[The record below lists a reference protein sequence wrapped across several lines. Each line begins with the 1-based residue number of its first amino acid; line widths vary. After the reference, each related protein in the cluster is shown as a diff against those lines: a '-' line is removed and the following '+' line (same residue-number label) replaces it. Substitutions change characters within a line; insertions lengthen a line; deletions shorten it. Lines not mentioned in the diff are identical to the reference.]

1 MTFNSQRKFMLGGAA
16 VLALTIFAGNAQSAS
31 AATIVM
37 QGAQSVTTFG
47 NAGLGEYQDG
57 PNRLAANRMIDQ
69 GGLTTR
75 YVNGQDQA
83 AYLDPSRTPVHTD
96 STTQEWFSRT
106 GRFSADRS
114 ASGLNFIEFDLG
126 ADYDLRNIVLWN
138 EDFAGIENFSVLT
151 STSANRNDFN
161 VVFNPLNGSSTFK
174 AQDVDAQPT
183 LNPAGVRNT
192 RANIEGPENIKL
204 SDTGI
209 TARYVNLFIQS
220 VYANELDNRD
230 KPDFGAFQLTLGP
243 VASIGEVAFG
253 VNQKPGEVPT
263 PALLPGLIG
272 LGATAWRKRRQLA
285 TK

>member
-1 MTFNSQRKFMLGGAA
+1 MTFNSQRKFMLGGVA
-16 VLALTIFAGNAQSAS
+16 VLALTVFAGSAQSAS

-83 AYLDPSRTPVHTD
+83 AYLAQTPVHTD

-174 AQDVDAQPT
+174 ADDVDAQPT
-183 LNPAGVRNT
+183 LNLAGVRNT
-192 RANIEGPENIKL
+192 RANIEGPQNIKL

-220 VYANELDNRD
+220 VYKNELDNRD
-230 KPDFGAFQLTLGP
+230 LPDFGAFQAGLGP
-243 VASIGEVAFG
+243 LASIGEFAVG
-253 VNQKPGEVPT
+253 RNIKPDDTVPT

>member
-16 VLALTIFAGNAQSAS
+16 VLALTVFAGNAQSAS

-47 NAGLGEYQDG
+47 NAGLGEFRDVDG
-57 PNRLAANRMIDQ
+57 PLAANRMINQ
-69 GGLTTR
+69 GGLTKG
-75 YVNGQDQA
+75 YLNGQDQA
-83 AYLDPSRTPVHTD
+83 AYLAQTPVHTD
-96 STTQEWFSRT
+96 SRSQEWFSRT
-106 GRFSADRS
+106 GQFSPDDLS
-114 ASGLNFIEFDLG
+114 FSGLNFIEFDLG

-138 EDFAGIENFSVLT
+138 EDFAGINNFSVLT
-151 STSANRNDFN
+151 STSANRNGFN
-161 VVFNPLNGSSTFK
+161 IVFNPLNGSSTFK

-183 LNPAGVRNT
+183 RNLAGVRNT
-192 RANIEGPENIKL
+192 RANIEGPQTITL

-230 KPDFGAFQLTLGP
+230 QPDFGAFQATLGP
-243 VASIGEVAFG
+243 LASIGEFAVG
-253 VNQKPGEVPT
+253 VNQKAADVPT